1 MFARNEA
8 PTMASTTATKLLL
21 TVPEAAAKLG
31 LSRSLFYTLVLEG
44 KVRSVKIGKCRRI
57 PYIALEEYVAH
68 CLTEQKAAS

>member
-1 MFARNEA
+1 MLSRAEV
-8 PTMASTTATKLLL
+8 PTVSPLTATKLLL

-44 KVRSVKIGKCRRI
+44 KVRSIKIGKCRRV

-68 CLTEQKAAS
+68 CLTEQQAAS